1 MKTFYIADGKRYRTA
16 RFGSPRMSV
25 EDRNYLRQTTK
36 YVDKIWTFFTPLQR
50 SIPDVSNLSPSSST
64 KYPLLI
70 PAQ

>member
-1 MKTFYIADGKRYRTA
+1 MKTHFISDGKRYRNA

-25 EDRNYLRQTTK
+25 EDRNYLRKTTK
-36 YVDKIWTFFTPLQR
+36 YVDNIWTFFTPLQR
-50 SIPDVSNLSPSSST
+50 SIPDVSMISSSSST